1 MCGRYTLIRLNDIL
15 ERFPWIEHAPP
26 DLLPRYNIAPTQPLL
41 VISND
46 HPDRFDY
53 YVWGLVPPW
62 AKDPTI
68 GNRMINARLETL
80 AEKPAF
86 GKPLRRRRCL
96 IPADGFYEWKPDPG
110 GKKKGGKTPTYIRM
124 KDHKPFAF
132 AGLWEHWQSPDG
144 TEIYSCTIITT
155 QANPFMK
162 EFHDRMPVIMPPD
175 RYRDWL
181 DPQERDSCEML
192 EMLGPL
198 AGDELE
204 AQPVSTTV
212 NSPKNEKPECI
223 EPVEKETLF

>member
-53 YVWGLVPPW
+53 YVWGLVPSW
-62 AKDPTI
+62 AKDPAI
-68 GNRMINARLETL
+68 GNRMINARSETL

-86 GKPLRRRRCL
+86 NKPLRRRRCL
-96 IPADGFYEWKPDPG
+96 IPADGFYEWKPSPSG
-110 GKKKGGKTPTYIRM
+110 KKGGKTPMYIQM
-124 KDHKPFAF
+124 KNHKPFAF

-144 TEIYSCTIITT
+144 TEVYSATIITT
-155 QANPFMK
+155 QANSFMK

-175 RYRDWL
+175 RYQDWL
-181 DPQERDSCEML
+181 DPEERDPYEML
-192 EMLGPL
+192 EMLGPYP
-198 AGDELE
+198 GDEL
-204 AQPVSTTV
+204 QSHPVSTTV
-212 NSPKNEKPECI
+212 NSPKNENPKCI
-223 EPVEKETLF
+223 DPVEKETLF